1 MDASRSQEFD
11 WYYNR
16 HEPVADRGKQVAAA
30 PEQRRNE
37 EDPRRVV
44 RGPCRNG
51 HAWGGRVAVGLVK
64 VKHPGRGRIGLGAQ
78 DASRNIALREE
89 PCVSWRCLVLCHSSL
104 LPRLRVEPGPQVRTS
119 VPVPFNLQ
127 TGVYPTRGWVFSPNL
142 FSSSPGVSVSKSRW
156 AT

>member
-64 VKHPGRGRIGLGAQ
+64 VKHPGRGRTGLGAQ
-78 DASRNIALREE
+78 DGAKKQRSAGRAMRFLA
-89 PCVSWRCLVLCHSSL
+89 
-104 LPRLRVEPGPQVRTS
+104 LPRSLPLFSAASSPRG
-119 VPVPFNLQ
+119 
-127 TGVYPTRGWVFSPNL
+127 TRPASPNVCSGSVQL
-142 FSSSPGVSVSKSRW
+142 ADRGLPHAWLGVQP
-156 AT
+156 